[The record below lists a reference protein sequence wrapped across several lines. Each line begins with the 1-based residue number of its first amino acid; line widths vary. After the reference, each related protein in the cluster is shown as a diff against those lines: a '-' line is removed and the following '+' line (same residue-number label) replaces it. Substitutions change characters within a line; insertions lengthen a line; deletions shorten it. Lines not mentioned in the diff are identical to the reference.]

1 MFRSCFFA
9 LLLYAAIATGYWFWL
24 DTVFETPGSYWGAAG
39 LGLVVF
45 LCLGAL
51 INAKTAWSDWSLASA
66 ARSHTPPRDGRMMAA
81 CGPIQ
86 PVDKPLLA
94 PFSNMPCCLVEY
106 DLSQESKSFS
116 SDSDAK
122 TGSDLAGF
130 LMTPSEVQTGA
141 GNVRLLGFPILEEGS
156 SYTLQSF
163 TAARRARDFVSRT
176 QFEDISGLRL
186 VNVFSAIQDAWTDED
201 GHVEKN
207 LQLKKVDPQALFP
220 DDLEAVWQ
228 EVYGEQPVDEPDAEL
243 GKSEDELLD
252 EEELEDELDD
262 EDEDD
267 LDDDDGPP
275 LPNIPI
281 PTLKENRV
289 SPGDQVCV
297 IGRYDEM
304 RRGIKPTG
312 SGMQALRLIRGSIET
327 LERKASSSLWSH
339 LLGGIFFLILA
350 HAATCFVMW
359 AYLNND
365 KNLQKRTNEAFQAA
379 RDKNVPKL
387 ERLVKRGLDI
397 NVRNSDERTL
407 LMETRDPEVVD
418 WLIRQK
424 IDLNA
429 VDKYNYTALKW
440 AVTSDQIQ
448 PKQQL
453 DIVKLLVEAGAD
465 LNIRD
470 KTGKTALMEADEQE
484 KEEVANLL
492 RSAGAVDDRITAENS
507 DPLPEDGGEQLAVVK
522 QYVSSIFKQDAA
534 TLRDTLT
541 SPFTYEADEKLWKG
555 WQSKVFEPFEKFE
568 GYTRGDNAIVIVYGK
583 SKLFDNANAKM
594 TFQLRRLNGQ
604 WKVADKELDIN

>member
-1 MFRSCFFA
+1 MFRSCLFA

-24 DTVFETPGSYWGAAG
+24 DTVFDTPGSYWGAAG

-51 INAKTAWSDWSLASA
+51 INAKTAWNDWSLASA
-66 ARSHTPPRDGRMMAA
+66 ARSQTPPRDGRMMAA

-116 SDSDAK
+116 NDSDAK

-156 SYTLQSF
+156 SYTLRSF
-163 TAARRARDFVSRT
+163 TAARRARDFVSLT

-201 GHVEKN
+201 GYVEKN

-228 EVYGEQPVDEPDAEL
+228 EVYGEQPVDEPDVEL
-243 GKSEDELLD
+243 GRPTA
-252 EEELEDELDD
+252 ELEDEVDDEDDDLDD
-262 EDEDD
+262 EDS
-267 LDDDDGPP
+267 GPP

-304 RRGIKPTG
+304 RRGVKPTG
-312 SGMQALRLIRGSIET
+312 AGMQALRLIRGSIET
-327 LERKASSSLWSH
+327 LESKARGTLVSH

-359 AYLNND
+359 AYLNNSD
-365 KNLQKRTNEAFQAA
+365 NLRKRTNLAFQAA
-379 RDKNVPKL
+379 RDKDVTKL
-387 ERLVKRGLDI
+387 ERLVKRGLSI

-407 LMETRDPEVVD
+407 LMESRDPETVA
-418 WLIRQK
+418 WLIAQK

-440 AVTSDQIQ
+440 AVTSDQIP

-453 DIVKLLVEAGAD
+453 DIVKLLVEAKAD

-470 KTGKTALMEADEQE
+470 KTGKTALMEADQRG

-492 RSAGAVDDRITAENS
+492 RFAGAVDDRITAENS
-507 DPLPEDGGEQLAVVK
+507 DPLPDDGGEQLAVVK
-522 QYVSSIFKQDAA
+522 QYVSSIFQQDAT
-534 TLRDTLT
+534 TLRNTLT

-555 WQSKVFEPFEKFE
+555 WQGEVFEPFEKFE
-568 GYTRGDNAIVIVYGK
+568 GYTRGDNAVVIVYRK

-594 TFQLRRLNGQ
+594 TFQLRRLNGR
-604 WKVADKELDIN
+604 WKVADKRLDIN